1 MSDVDDKL
9 DAAWRAASREE
20 PPVALDDALRAAA
33 RRAVGAGPS
42 RARHMQSWPL
52 AAAAVV
58 AVLAIGIVQM
68 TPPEQVAPT
77 IVADSAP
84 RQAASKE
91 KDMTAPAAAP
101 APRAAPATMDAAPRV
116 TEQVAA
122 APAPVDRVSG
132 TPRRQLVQP
141 SNSPSP
147 PNPSLALADKPQAPS
162 GAGALATGAIAPVPE
177 RDGGALKS
185 KLETTA
191 AEEPAKKARA
201 EPFPAAPAEA
211 KNAADALVASPPPA
225 LAAAKPAPAPM
236 RENAIEARTARRD
249 EAPAAQAVP
258 PAAQAQTAGA
268 AAPTALAKV
277 APERERAK
285 DSAPR
290 TPDEWIKLIRRLQ
303 NEGRKEEVTKE
314 LAAFRAAYKERA
326 DALLPA
332 DLRET
337 K

>member
-1 MSDVDDKL
+1 MSDIDDKL
-9 DAAWRAASREE
+9 AAAWRAASREE
-20 PPVALDDALRAAA
+20 PPAALDDALRAAA

-91 KDMTAPAAAP
+91 KDMTASPAAP
-101 APRAAPATMDAAPRV
+101 APPAAPATMDAAPRV

-147 PNPSLALADKPQAPS
+147 PNPSVALADKPQAPS
-162 GAGALATGAIAPVPE
+162 GAGSVASGAIAPAPE

-185 KLETTA
+185 KLEVATA
-191 AEEPAKKARA
+191 DGPAKKARA
-201 EPFPAAPAEA
+201 EPFPAAPAES

-249 EAPAAQAVP
+249 EAPAAQA
-258 PAAQAQTAGA
+258 QTAGA
-268 AAPTALAKV
+268 AAPTALAKA

-303 NEGRKEEVTKE
+303 NEGRKEEVAKE
-314 LAAFRAAYKERA
+314 LAAFRAEYKERA
-326 DALLPA
+326 DALLPT
-332 DLRET
+332 DLREV

>member
-20 PPVALDDALRAAA
+20 PPAALDDALRAAA

-68 TPPEQVAPT
+68 TPPEQVTPT
-77 IVADSAP
+77 IVANNTQ
-84 RQAASKE
+84 RQATVKE
-91 KDMTAPAAAP
+91 KDMTAPP
-101 APRAAPATMDAAPRV
+101 AAPATMDATPRAA
-116 TEQVAA
+116 EQVAA
-122 APAPVDRVSG
+122 APAPVDRASG
-132 TPRRQLVQP
+132 TPRRQFVPP
-141 SNSPSP
+141 SNSTP
-147 PNPSLALADKPQAPS
+147 PNQSTALADKPQTPS
-162 GAGALATGAIAPVPE
+162 GAGSLATSAIAPTPE

-185 KLETTA
+185 KLETA
-191 AEEPAKKARA
+191 AMEEPAKKVRP
-201 EPFPAAPAEA
+201 EPFPAAPAES
-211 KNAADALVASPPPA
+211 KNAADALVASVASPPPA

-249 EAPAAQAVP
+249 EAPAAQA
-258 PAAQAQTAGA
+258 PAARAQTAGA
-268 AAPTALAKV
+268 AAPALAKV

-314 LAAFRAAYKERA
+314 LAAFRAEYKERA

-332 DLRET
+332 DLREM

>member
-68 TPPEQVAPT
+68 TPPEQVTPT
-77 IVADSAP
+77 VVADNAS
-84 RQAASKE
+84 RQAAAKE
-91 KDMTAPAAAP
+91 KDTVAPPAAPAALDAV
-101 APRAAPATMDAAPRV
+101 PRAA
-116 TEQVAA
+116 EQVATTP
-122 APAPVDRVSG
+122 APADRISG
-132 TPRRQLVQP
+132 LARRQLAQP
-141 SNSPSP
+141 SSSP
-147 PNPSLALADKPQAPS
+147 PANPSFDRSDKPPVPPPS
-162 GAGALATGAIAPVPE
+162 GAKGVATGAIAQAPD

-185 KLETTA
+185 KLETA
-191 AEEPAKKARA
+191 AADDPGKKIPA
-201 EPFPAAPAEA
+201 EPFPAAAPAES
-211 KNAADALVASPPPA
+211 KNAADALMATPPPA
-225 LAAAKPAPAPM
+225 SAAAKPAPAPLS
-236 RENAIEARTARRD
+236 ENAIDARAAHRD
-249 EAPAAQAVP
+249 EAPAAQA
-258 PAAQAQTAGA
+258 
-268 AAPTALAKV
+268 AAPRVLAKV

-290 TPDEWIKLIRRLQ
+290 TPEEWIKLIRRLQ
-303 NEGRKEEVTKE
+303 SEGRKEEVAKE
-314 LAAFRAAYKERA
+314 LAAFRAEYKERA
-326 DALLPA
+326 NALLPA